1 MTGPDASPAVARR
14 PRYAFWLLAS
24 VPFALAVD
32 AAAAGFGRF
41 AWCGFGTGCAD
52 APGVLPA
59 ALGCLGVIAGVTFLA
74 VALPP
79 WTPGWRRPVIASAAA
94 LAVTGLAALWVFPP
108 G

>member
-1 MTGPDASPAVARR
+1 MTDLDAAQAGDRR
-14 PRYAFWLLAS
+14 PRFAFWLVAS

-41 AWCGFGTGCAD
+41 AWCGFGPGCTD
-52 APGVLPA
+52 APGVLNV
-59 ALGCLGVIAGVTFLA
+59 ALGSLGVVAVVTFLA

-79 WTPGWRRPVIASAAA
+79 WTPGWRRPALAAVAA
-94 LAVTGLAALWVFPP
+94 LTAAGLASLWVFPP